1 MLNRRYLRI
10 KVLQALYAY
19 FSLPANQLKVVEKNM
34 IQSIQR
40 VYDLYLYKISILLDV
55 LHAANLN
62 LEKNKAKRL
71 PTEEDL
77 NPNTRFIDNK
87 LLKIL
92 NSNIDFKRAI
102 RKKEN

>member
-62 LEKNKAKRL
+62 LEKTKPK
-71 PTEEDL
+71 D
-77 NPNTRFIDNK
+77 FQ
-87 LLKIL
+87 LKKI
-92 NSNIDFKRAI
+92 
-102 RKKEN
+102 